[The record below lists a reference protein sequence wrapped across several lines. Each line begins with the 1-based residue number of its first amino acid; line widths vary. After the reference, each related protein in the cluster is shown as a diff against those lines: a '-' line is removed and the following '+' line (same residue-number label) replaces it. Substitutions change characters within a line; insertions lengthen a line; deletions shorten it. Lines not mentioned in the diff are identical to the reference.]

1 MRSLRAIYP
10 SNCIEVEIKTLR
22 IVRPKLVLLALV
34 SVVCLSAGLVYAVRV
49 KEFDRSGTL
58 IVTEK
63 SAAELQPA
71 YDIKNQPPVQN
82 FPVPRPPWSDDLIF
96 PCSQCH
102 AHMQPPNAKRRVLTE
117 YHTNIVLHHAE
128 GQRWCTDC
136 HNLNNR
142 DKLRL
147 VSGEL
152 IDFTESYRLC
162 GQCHGDKF
170 RDWKVGVHGKR
181 TGNWNGDKQYLLCVH
196 CHNPHDPKFKPLKPM
211 APPNRPGKSHE

>member
-1 MRSLRAIYP
+1 LGNSQSKDR
-10 SNCIEVEIKTLR
+10 EVAMITQSFA
-22 IVRPKLVLLALV
+22 RPVLVLAVLV
-34 SVVCLSAGLVYAVRV
+34 SVQILFAAPSQATEE
-49 KEFDRSGTL
+49 KSFDRSGRL
-58 IVTEK
+58 IAVEK
-63 SAAELQPA
+63 TTHEMLPSIN
-71 YDIKNQPPVQN
+71 IKNQPPAQN
-82 FPVPRPPWSDDLIF
+82 FPVPRPPWSDDLSF

-117 YHTNIVLHHAE
+117 YHTEIVLHHAE

-136 HNLNNR
+136 HNLKNR

-162 GQCHGDKF
+162 GQCHGDKL

-211 APPNRPGKSHE
+211 PPPNRPGKVHE

>member
-1 MRSLRAIYP
+1 MKKRGFKALLL
-10 SNCIEVEIKTLR
+10 TLVVS
-22 IVRPKLVLLALV
+22 IV
-34 SVVCLSAGLVYAVRV
+34 SVLIFPYGSSQAARI
-49 KEFDRSGTL
+49 KEFDRSGKL
-58 IVTEK
+58 IISDRT
-63 SAAELQPA
+63 AAELQPA
-71 YDIKNQPPVQN
+71 YDIKNRQPEKT
-82 FPVPRPPWSDDLIF
+82 FPVPRPPFTEGIF

-102 AHMQPPNAKRRVLTE
+102 SYMTPNPQRRTLTE
-117 YHTNIVLHHAE
+117 YHTEIVLHHAE

-136 HNLNNR
+136 HNLLNR

-181 TGNWNGDKQYLLCVH
+181 TGYWNGDKQYLLCVH
-196 CHNPHDPKFKPLKPM
+196 CHNPHDPKFKSLTPL
-211 APPNRPGKSHE
+211 PPPVRPGNARH

>member
-1 MRSLRAIYP
+1 MNTQRFTRPLLVVVSLL
-10 SNCIEVEIKTLR
+10 S
-22 IVRPKLVLLALV
+22 VLLQTAAP
-34 SVVCLSAGLVYAVRV
+34 SQADREKS
-49 KEFDRSGTL
+49 FDRSGSS
-58 IVTEK
+58 IVVEK
-63 SAAELQPA
+63 PAAEMQPT
-71 YDIKNQPPVQN
+71 YNIKNQPPAQT

-211 APPNRPGKSHE
+211 PPPERPGSVHR

>member
-1 MRSLRAIYP
+1 MKKPFFFRS
-10 SNCIEVEIKTLR
+10 
-22 IVRPKLVLLALV
+22 KLVLLALV
-34 SVVCLSAGLVYAVRV
+34 SLLCLYAGLVHAARV
-49 KEFDRSGTL
+49 KEFDRSGKL

-71 YDIKNQPPVQN
+71 YDIKNRPKEKT
-82 FPVPRPPWSDDLIF
+82 FAVPRPPFSEGVF

-102 AHMQPPNAKRRVLTE
+102 SYMKPDPKPRVLTE
-117 YHTNIVLHHAE
+117 YHTEIVLHHAE

-136 HNLNNR
+136 HNLLNR

-181 TGNWNGDKQYLLCVH
+181 TGDWNGDKQYLLCVH
-196 CHNPHDPKFKPLKPM
+196 CHNPHDPKFKALKPL
-211 APPNRPGKSHE
+211 PPPDRPGKAQH

>member
-1 MRSLRAIYP
+1 MKTRSFACPI
-10 SNCIEVEIKTLR
+10 
-22 IVRPKLVLLALV
+22 LVLVTLL
-34 SVVCLSAGLVYAVRV
+34 SVQFLSAAQSQAARV
-49 KEFDRSGTL
+49 KEFDRSGKL
-58 IVTEK
+58 IVVEK
-63 SAAELQPA
+63 TAAELLQPA
-71 YDIKNQPPVQN
+71 YDIKNKPTEN
-82 FPVPRPPWSDDLIF
+82 IYPVPRPPFSEGVF
-96 PCSQCH
+96 PCTQCH
-102 AHMQPPNAKRRVLTE
+102 AYMKPNPKRRVMTD
-117 YHTNIVLHHAE
+117 YHEEIVLHHAE

-211 APPNRPGKSHE
+211 APPNRPGKAHE

>member
-1 MRSLRAIYP
+1 MLVVALLSVQLVTAAP
-10 SNCIEVEIKTLR
+10 SQAAREKTF
-22 IVRPKLVLLALV
+22 
-34 SVVCLSAGLVYAVRV
+34 S
-49 KEFDRSGTL
+49 RSGRL
-58 IVTEK
+58 IVVEK
-63 SAAELQPA
+63 PAAELLPS
-71 YDIKNQPPVQN
+71 YDIKNRPPAQS
-82 FPVPRPPWSDDLIF
+82 FPVPRPPWSSDLIF

-102 AHMQPPNAKRRVLTE
+102 AHMQPPNTRHRVLTE
-117 YHTNIVLHHAE
+117 YHTDIVLHHAE

-136 HNLNNR
+136 HNPNNR

-162 GQCHGDKF
+162 GQCHGDKL

-181 TGNWNGDKQYLLCVH
+181 TGDWNGDKQYLLCVH

-211 APPNRPGKSHE
+211 PPPERPGKAHQ

>member
-1 MRSLRAIYP
+1 M
-10 SNCIEVEIKTLR
+10 
-22 IVRPKLVLLALV
+22 LVLVTLLAVQL
-34 SVVCLSAGLVYAVRV
+34 LSAARSQAARV
-49 KEFDRSGTL
+49 KEFDRSGKL
-58 IVTEK
+58 IVVEK
-63 SAAELQPA
+63 TAAEQQPA
-71 YDIKNQPPVQN
+71 YDTRNKPVEN
-82 FPVPRPPWSDDLIF
+82 VYPVPRPPFSEGVF
-96 PCSQCH
+96 PCTQCH
-102 AHMQPPNAKRRVLTE
+102 AEMKPNPKRRILTDNHE
-117 YHTNIVLHHAE
+117 EIVLHHAE

-136 HNLNNR
+136 HSLNNR

-181 TGNWNGDKQYLLCVH
+181 TGDWNGDKQYLLCVH

-211 APPNRPGKSHE
+211 PPPNRPGKTHE

>member
-1 MRSLRAIYP
+1 MKKQSFACP
-10 SNCIEVEIKTLR
+10 M
-22 IVRPKLVLLALV
+22 LVLVTL
-34 SVVCLSAGLVYAVRV
+34 LSMQFLFTAQSQAAMV
-49 KEFDRSGTL
+49 KEFDRSGKL
-58 IVTEK
+58 VVVEK
-63 SAAELQPA
+63 TAAEQQPA
-71 YDIKNQPPVQN
+71 YDTKSKAVENTY
-82 FPVPRPPWSDDLIF
+82 PVPLPPFSEGVF
-96 PCSQCH
+96 PCTQCH
-102 AHMQPPNAKRRVLTE
+102 GQMKPNPKRRVLTD
-117 YHTNIVLHHAE
+117 YHEEIVLHHAE

-136 HNLNNR
+136 HNLLNR

-211 APPNRPGKSHE
+211 APPNRPGKAHE

>member
-1 MRSLRAIYP
+1 MKTRSFASP
-10 SNCIEVEIKTLR
+10 A
-22 IVRPKLVLLALV
+22 LVLVALLTV
-34 SVVCLSAGLVYAVRV
+34 SFMSATQSRAGRI
-49 KEFDRSGTL
+49 KEFDRSGKL
-58 IVTEK
+58 IVVEK
-63 SAAELQPA
+63 TAAEEGTPNNT
-71 YDIKNQPPVQN
+71 KNLPPEKI
-82 FPVPRPPWSDDLIF
+82 FPVPRPPFSEGIF

-102 AHMQPPNAKRRVLTE
+102 KYMEPNPKRRTLTE
-117 YHTNIVLHHAE
+117 YHTEIVLHHAE

-136 HNLNNR
+136 HNLVNR

-196 CHNPHDPKFKPLKPM
+196 CHNPHDPKFKPLTPL
-211 APPNRPGKSHE
+211 PPPQRPGRAQH

>member
-1 MRSLRAIYP
+1 MKTRSFI
-10 SNCIEVEIKTLR
+10 
-22 IVRPKLVLLALV
+22 RPLLVLIALV
-34 SVVCLSAGLVYAVRV
+34 SVQFLFATMGYSDRV
-49 KEFDRSGTL
+49 KEFDRSGRL
-58 IVTEK
+58 IVVDK
-63 SAAELQPA
+63 PANELRPA
-71 YDIKNQPPVQN
+71 YDIKNRLPEKF
-82 FPVPRPPWSDDLIF
+82 FPVPRPPFSEGIF

-102 AHMQPPNAKRRVLTE
+102 KYMAPNPKRRNLTE
-117 YHTNIVLHHAE
+117 YHTEIVLHHAE

-136 HNLNNR
+136 HNLINR

-196 CHNPHDPKFKPLKPM
+196 CHNPHDPKFKPLKPL
-211 APPNRPGKSHE
+211 PPPERPGIAHH

>member
-1 MRSLRAIYP
+1 MITQSFA
-10 SNCIEVEIKTLR
+10 
-22 IVRPKLVLLALV
+22 RPLLVLAALI
-34 SVVCLSAGLVYAVRV
+34 SVQFLSAVPSQAARE
-49 KEFDRSGTL
+49 KTFDRSGRL
-58 IVTEK
+58 IVVEK
-63 SAAELQPA
+63 PAAEMLPA
-71 YDIKNQPPVQN
+71 YNVKNQPPAQI
-82 FPVPRPPWSDDLIF
+82 FPVPRPPFSDDLIF

-102 AHMQPPNAKRRVLTE
+102 ARMQPPNAKHRVLTE
-117 YHTNIVLHHAE
+117 YHTEIVLHHAE

-136 HNLNNR
+136 HNLQNR

-211 APPNRPGKSHE
+211 PPPNRPGHASE